1 MTRAGCQWLVIAVML
16 VAVNWLAIWTY
27 EQISAKYD
35 HQTET
40 VIAELKT
47 WEGFRAHIYRDTN
60 NVLTVGYGTD
70 LEAGITVEEADWLL
84 RHRLAEKTACL
95 EKSLPNFSAY
105 SVDVRGVL
113 MAMAYQ
119 LGCHGV
125 TEFTDMIAALDA
137 GDVFKARTAAL
148 DSEWARETP
157 QRAKAVT
164 EILTAD

>member
-1 MTRAGCQWLVIAVML
+1 MVIA
-16 VAVNWLAIWTY
+16 AICWALASYTVPQL
-27 EQISAKYD
+27 QISAKTD
-35 HQTET
+35 T

-47 WEGFRAHIYRDTN
+47 WEGFDAHIYRDTN
-60 NVLTVGYGTD
+60 NVLTIGYGTD
-70 LEAGITVEEADWLL
+70 LEAGVTVEEADWLL

-95 EKSLPNFSAY
+95 EESLPNFSAY

-119 LGCHGV
+119 LGCRGV

-137 GDVFKARTAAL
+137 GDVLKARAAAL

-164 EILTAD
+164 ELLTTD